1 MNRAVPRSP
10 SIVMWL
16 VLPLFCQGGGTAA
29 GSQLPCGEVC
39 CFHFP
44 AVPTLGKLLISLC
57 LDCFLCKMETIV
69 PTSKGWGRD
78 EIMKC
83 VDLVL
88 TMNLKSRWYLF
99 LLSEYGNWIFFPF
112 ALLISTLSCLETSSF
127 VCLSSRTPRAF
138 KICCYSCLC
147 PCPTFSTRFW
157 ASWGQATSV
166 MFVFSFCTK
175 HWLVNWLNEWLGRW
189 AGLQRTGIGGRSG
202 AKWKN

>member
-1 MNRAVPRSP
+1 MSSEGLASFLSPPCQVLACQPLIRFYLLEEACSELPSGNDRTSMNRAVPRSP

-147 PCPTFSTRFW
+147 PCPTFSTRF
-157 ASWGQATSV
+157 
-166 MFVFSFCTK
+166 
-175 HWLVNWLNEWLGRW
+175 
-189 AGLQRTGIGGRSG
+189 
-202 AKWKN
+202 